1 MKLLKRTSQAAQHD
15 NTAFAQRLDSIA
27 SRSKAGTALYDYRED
42 PSSGS
47 E

>member
-1 MKLLKRTSQAAQHD
+1 MKLLKRTSPAAQHD
-15 NTAFAQRLDSIA
+15 NLAFAQRLDSIA

-42 PSSGS
+42 LPSGI